1 MKMKTETKKTLI
13 SVLISFLKW
22 LFGIG
27 KEHIEKAEDKHNTN
41 F

>member
-1 MKMKTETKKTLI
+1 MKTSTKKTLI

-27 KEHIEKAEDKHNTN
+27 KEHIEKAEEKNN
-41 F
+41 NN